1 MGVTLGHSVGDRRDS
16 SISIKGL
23 RPSHSGSIEVQHSA
37 IASSTELVLGL
48 AIVQPNPRS
57 QLWVDPQAGIT
68 HPGSCARNLSQ
79 IILANRVES
88 SCFQEMFTLVS
99 TPSFVIYFSEE
110 TKKAHQ

>member
-1 MGVTLGHSVGDRRDS
+1 MLEDQTFLAPLLPFWEKRCTEPVEVGLGDEGIHW
-16 SISIKGL
+16 
-23 RPSHSGSIEVQHSA
+23 EYA
-37 IASSTELVLGL
+37 FALGL
-48 AIVQPNPRS
+48 VIVQPNPRS
-57 QLWVDPQAGIT
+57 QRWVDPQAGIT

-88 SCFQEMFTLVS
+88 SYFQEMFTLVS